1 MNMQRILAIVLI
13 YIFAAAGWQL
23 LGYSTSARSA
33 DASRTLGA
41 SVENMWGTP
50 LRQQSPTFSVDV
62 PGSEEKRWVMPESN
76 QMEVSLH
83 TDYRKKGLMWYST
96 YVCAFKATYRVK
108 NDDNAAQK
116 IRLAF
121 KFPSASNTYDNFTA
135 FVNER
140 ELSGE
145 VNMQE
150 GVRELV
156 ELAPEE
162 TLEFRVSY
170 ETRGLS
176 EWHYELDPNLG
187 RVRGLDLRV
196 ATNFVDVD
204 FPEGSLSPMKM
215 ESTPEEG
222 KLLTW
227 TAQDLIT
234 RQSIGVVVPEKLNP
248 GPLTARII
256 YFAPVCLLFFFV
268 LVATIGIVHRVD
280 IHPMHY
286 LFIAAGFFA
295 FHLLLAYMAGLVNIH
310 VAFVISATTTIGLV
324 TFYLYAALE
333 RKFPWKIAIAGE
345 LFFLVIFSYS
355 FFFEGIT
362 GLTVAIGS
370 VITLAVL
377 MAATA
382 KLDWNG
388 VFEGQIPEKHTPN
401 SPELPTVTE

>member
-13 YIFAAAGWQL
+13 YLFAAAGWQL
-23 LGYSTSARSA
+23 LGYSTSARSEN
-33 DASRTLGA
+33 ASRALGA
-41 SVENMWGTP
+41 SVEHLWGTP
-50 LRQQSPTFSVDV
+50 LHQESPTFSVDV
-62 PGSEEKRWVMPESN
+62 PGTEEQRWVMPEAN
-76 QMEVSLH
+76 QVEVSLR

-96 YVCAFKATYRVK
+96 YVCGFEAKYRIR

-121 KFPSASNTYDNFTA
+121 RFPSPSNTYDNFTA

-145 VNMQE
+145 VNTQE

-162 TLEFRVSY
+162 SLEFRVSY

-176 EWHYELDPNLG
+176 EWHYKLDPNLG

-196 ATNFVDVD
+196 TTNFDDVD
-204 FPEGSLSPMKM
+204 FAEGSLSPMKM
-215 ESTPEEG
+215 EVAPEEG
-222 KLLTW
+222 RLLTW

-268 LVATIGIVHRVD
+268 LVATIGIVYLVD

-295 FHLLLAYMAGLVNIH
+295 FHLLLAYLAGLVNIH
-310 VAFVISATTTIGLV
+310 VAFVISAATAIGLV
-324 TFYLYAALE
+324 TSYLYAALKRE
-333 RKFPWKIAIAGE
+333 FPWKIAIAGE
-345 LFFLVIFSYS
+345 LFFLVMFSYS

-362 GLTVAIGS
+362 GLTVAVGS
-370 VITLAVL
+370 VITLAIL

-388 VFEGQIPEKHTPN
+388 VFEGQIPKKRTPN
-401 SPELPTVTE
+401 PPVLPTASE